1 MAEKCNIL
9 FLKMNLLVIDLLKVQ
24 FKLWS
29 IFSKINTSLA
39 LWQPLLH
46 TCVLFFR
53 PTSSI
58 LRANRLSTTD
68 YGSELPTSTKWSCLS
83 TSTAVWTSSVIS
95 QSQRSSISAI
105 QSQHSKYWTSFST
118 SQSVSTTEWTR
129 ILEKNFNSRWQ
140 IINVTKGSWQWH
152 HITVTCMLTG
162 KRVVCYCEKRPQH
175 AMTHIVYPI
184 NSTINKLN
192 ERMRNPFRNGIP

>member
-1 MAEKCNIL
+1 MAENCNIL
-9 FLKMNLLVIDLLKVQ
+9 FSKMNLLVIDLLEVQ

-68 YGSELPTSTKWSCLS
+68 YGSELPTPTRWSCLS
-83 TSTAVWTSSVIS
+83 TSTTVWTSGVIS

-118 SQSVSTTEWTR
+118 SQSVSTTEWRCLSSPTCQHS
-129 ILEKNFNSRWQ
+129 ILKSNKSKDNLKCSLTNWHSHLFMVWC
-140 IINVTKGSWQWH
+140 VTLLN
-152 HITVTCMLTG
+152 LTG
-162 KRVVCYCEKRPQH
+162 VSE
-175 AMTHIVYPI
+175 
-184 NSTINKLN
+184 
-192 ERMRNPFRNGIP
+192 F